1 MGSGG
6 GVKSGGLQ
14 GDKKRK
20 RVQIIGGVWGRNPA
34 GCGNPVDQAKN
45 LCGPVGCQGSKE

>member
-6 GVKSGGLQ
+6 GVHGGGLQ

-20 RVQIIGGVWGRNPA
+20 RVQKVGGVWGGNPA

-45 LCGPVGCQGSKE
+45 LCGSVGCQRLKE